1 MMRNILFL
9 LLSIPCVA
17 FSQVMLEDFENN
29 RNIHY
34 GFISG
39 NFDPPGLAAVV
50 GAATNPDQTG
60 DNTSQFCGAYTRNA
74 SEGYDV
80 ILFSPYP
87 GNFSDLEDFS
97 NGTKTITMDIWSP
110 VANTVVEFT
119 FENSNVATG
128 DNFPTGRHSRFIAT
142 TSVTNQWETLTFS
155 INESETLD
163 SEVLAEDV
171 DQGVI
176 LINPLLTA
184 IETNY
189 DNSTYYLDNLVGPN
203 HDCIEVSV
211 NNQIIDDFECQ
222 RNGEYTFTHG
232 VLEILKNPDISG
244 ANISNKVGKYTR
256 SDFKTNDV
264 IIYEFDEPLD
274 LADNEVLSIKI
285 WSSFS
290 KDVLISLQ
298 DSDGG
303 NGPNSFD
310 QTISLPG
317 NSSWQEFTLN
327 YSGLIPADV
336 VITQAVILFAPD
348 EAGFPYQ
355 FYYDDLSITETSEI
369 KDSQLKNAF
378 TIDQNFIHFDN
389 SNTKKQIR
397 IFDLN
402 GKLLE
407 NTFVS
412 GNSFRINHK
421 GMLLI
426 NVIDDKNS
434 SSVKHLIN

>member
-1 MMRNILFL
+1 MRKIIFL
-9 LLSIPCVA
+9 LVSIPYIA

-74 SEGYDV
+74 SEAYDV

-87 GNFSDLEDFS
+87 GNFSDLGDFS

-119 FENSNVATG
+119 FENSSIAAG

-155 INESETLD
+155 LNESETLD
-163 SEVLAEDV
+163 TEVLAEDV
-171 DQGVI
+171 DQAVI

-184 IETNY
+184 VNTDY
-189 DNSTYYLDNLVGPN
+189 DNSTYYLDNLMGPN

-211 NNQIIDDFECQ
+211 NSQIIDDFECQ

-244 ANISNKVGKYTR
+244 ANTSNKVGKYTR

-264 IIYEFDEPLD
+264 IVYEFDEPLD

-355 FYYDDLSITETSEI
+355 
-369 KDSQLKNAF
+369 
-378 TIDQNFIHFDN
+378 
-389 SNTKKQIR
+389 
-397 IFDLN
+397 
-402 GKLLE
+402 
-407 NTFVS
+407 
-412 GNSFRINHK
+412 
-421 GMLLI
+421 
-426 NVIDDKNS
+426 
-434 SSVKHLIN
+434 